1 MADHLQQQL
10 LDAYKATL
18 IAASTA
24 AGSNVFLDRVDEV
37 PQASLPALHIEG
49 QGETIESTSVDWS
62 QIQERAYTFTV
73 SCVTGLATGAAAAAR
88 NLGKQVEQALFAAQA
103 TSTASG
109 KAKALRLEG
118 STEGKDG
125 GAATSLYLVRQ
136 TWVVTYITLS
146 GAPDTP
152 Y

>member
-18 IAASTA
+18 IAAATA

-73 SCVTGLATGAAAAAR
+73 SCVTGLAMGAAAAAR

-125 GAATSLYLVRQ
+125 SAATSLYLVRQ

>member
-10 LDAYKATL
+10 LDAYQATL
-18 IAASTA
+18 VAASTA
-24 AGSNVFLDRVDEV
+24 AASRVYLDRVDEV
-37 PQASLPALHIEG
+37 PQANLPALHIEG
-49 QGETIESTSVDWS
+49 QGESVDSTSIDWS

-73 SCVTGLATGAAAAAR
+73 SCITGLASGAAAAAR
-88 NLGKQVEQALFAAQA
+88 NLAKQVEQALFATQA

-118 STEGKDG
+118 SSEGKDG
-125 GAATSLYLVRQ
+125 AAATSFYLVRQ
-136 TWVVTYITLS
+136 TWVVTYVTQS
-146 GAPDTP
+146 GIPDTA